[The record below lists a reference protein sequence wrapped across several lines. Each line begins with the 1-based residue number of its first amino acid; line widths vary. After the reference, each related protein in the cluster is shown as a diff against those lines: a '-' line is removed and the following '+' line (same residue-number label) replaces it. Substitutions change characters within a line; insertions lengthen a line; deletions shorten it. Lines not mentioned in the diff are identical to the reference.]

1 MFEFTSAGSIGE
13 SRMKTL
19 DEFKDEI
26 CKAETGEKLGDIA
39 YEVFLQD
46 DLALQSRN
54 SLYGK
59 VVKLCIKREVELGL
73 L

>member
-1 MFEFTSAGSIGE
+1 
-13 SRMKTL
+13 MKTL

-26 CKAETGEKLGDIA
+26 SKAETQEKLGDIA
-39 YEVFLQD
+39 YEAFLQD
-46 DLALQSRN
+46 DRALQSKN
-54 SLYGK
+54 SLYEK

>member
-1 MFEFTSAGSIGE
+1 MGFD
-13 SRMKTL
+13 RMKTL

-26 CKAETGEKLGDIA
+26 SKAETSEKLGDIA
-39 YEVFLQD
+39 YEAFLQD

>member
-1 MFEFTSAGSIGE
+1 
-13 SRMKTL
+13 MKTL